1 MGDDPKVIDF
11 SEFAPGKP
19 APRASKRRTRPGEG
33 DPFYRTDEAQS
44 AADEVAELD
53 EFHDQTIEQISA
65 LAIRTMA
72 NIVLKGGKKFRPAN
86 LLEATN
92 AAKGWAAIASME
104 RAGRAGKQ
112 SSLNEDDPA
121 VKEARDE
128 LAKFRDQM
136 GKPKQANQ

>member
-1 MGDDPKVIDF
+1 MDDDPKVIDF
-11 SEFAPGKP
+11 ADFAPGKTP
-19 APRASKRRTRPGEG
+19 PRAAKRRVRPNEERN
-33 DPFYRTDEAQS
+33 YTDEAQS
-44 AADEVAELD
+44 AADDVAELD
-53 EFHDQTIEQISA
+53 EFADQSIEQISA

-72 NIVLKGGKKFRPAN
+72 NIVLKGGKKFRPSN

-128 LAKFRDQM
+128 LARFRDQM
-136 GKPKQANQ
+136 GKPKQSKQ